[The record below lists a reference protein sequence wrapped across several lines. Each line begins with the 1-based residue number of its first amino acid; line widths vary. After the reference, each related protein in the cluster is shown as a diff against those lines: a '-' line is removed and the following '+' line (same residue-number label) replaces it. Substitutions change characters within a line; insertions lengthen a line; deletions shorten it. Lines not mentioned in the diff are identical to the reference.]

1 MNFNTIKQELNK
13 KIKRMSEKDFRNFI
27 IELERIYY
35 KTKSE
40 DNIRPHRSIVW
51 TPEDS
56 LYVEQGM
63 LYD

>member
-13 KIKRMSEKDFRNFI
+13 KIKRMSEKDFKNFI

-35 KTKSE
+35 KAKSE
-40 DNIRPHRSIVW
+40 DNTRLHYSNEW
-51 TPEDS
+51 TSEDS

>member
-35 KTKSE
+35 KKNYKKSE
-40 DNIRPHRSIVW
+40 DK
-51 TPEDS
+51 E
-56 LYVEQGM
+56 
-63 LYD
+63 

>member
-35 KTKSE
+35 KEKYKKSE
-40 DNIRPHRSIVW
+40 DK
-51 TPEDS
+51 E
-56 LYVEQGM
+56 
-63 LYD
+63 

>member
-35 KTKSE
+35 KTKSK

-56 LYVEQGM
+56 LYIEQGM

>member
-35 KTKSE
+35 KKNYKKSE
-40 DNIRPHRSIVW
+40 DN
-51 TPEDS
+51 E
-56 LYVEQGM
+56 
-63 LYD
+63 